1 MGIEIKTECVG
12 NITINSNSTP
22 EELKR
27 AIYALFMEY
36 DPDTSDIELVKWLL
50 DRTEMDLNLVS
61 IYNGGGKTLL
71 HWAASNGWTEAMEI
85 LLDRGANVNMM
96 SSGGGT
102 PLMEAAYTGKT
113 EACRILID
121 RGAIVHIAEPN
132 CGRTA
137 LHMTTRWGSVDTAR
151 LLLDRGA
158 KVDVPSMRGDT
169 PLRELTDF
177 IGTPSPAL
185 SAKHRDLAKLLILR
199 GADPARAFKGPGEII
214 KFFGGDVGWWP
225 EEGLKAKLIRTH
237 KVKGIFGK

>member
-1 MGIEIKTECVG
+1 MTMEIKTERLG

-22 EELKR
+22 EELES

-36 DPDTSDIELVKWLL
+36 DPHTSDIELVKWLL
-50 DRTEMDLNLVS
+50 DRTGMDLNLLP
-61 IYNGGGKTLL
+61 IYTGGGKTLL
-71 HWAASNGWTEAMEI
+71 HWAALNGWTEAVEL

-132 CGRTA
+132 CGRTT

-158 KVDVPSMRGDT
+158 KVDGPSMRGDT

-177 IGTPSPAL
+177 IGIPSPAL
-185 SAKHRDLAKLLILR
+185 LAKLRDLAKLFILR
-199 GADPARAFKGPGEII
+199 GADPARAFNGPDGILG
-214 KFFGGDVGWWP
+214 FFDGNIDWWP
-225 EEGLKAKLIRTH
+225 EGEL
-237 KVKGIFGK
+237 KVKLKRMKRGNRAFGM